1 MFSTSILCG
10 KYKNASVCEVHMIST
25 FFSESEVKVL
35 NMLYDPLDW
44 KVYRNHYK
52 TNLKQ
57 FPVTCHAH
65 DTIPN

>member
-1 MFSTSILCG
+1 MVFDHKRGGGQKVLFI
-10 KYKNASVCEVHMIST
+10 
-25 FFSESEVKVL
+25 SESVENVRRH
-35 NMLYDPLDW
+35 W
-44 KVYRNHYK
+44 KIYHNHYK